1 MQQIGTISSKR
12 QLTIPSNIF
21 KQFALKKGQKVT
33 ISIEKDVIRIEPA
46 HKLVD
51 SLAGSISLPKKFK
64 KMSSEELINYAK
76 SEHFSKKYRNK

>member
-1 MQQIGTISSKR
+1 MQQIGTITSKR

-33 ISIEKDVIRIEPA
+33 ISVEKDVIKIEPA
-46 HKLVD
+46 CKLVD

-64 KMSSEELINYAK
+64 KMSTKELINFAK
-76 SEHFSKKYRNK
+76 LEHFSQKYKNK